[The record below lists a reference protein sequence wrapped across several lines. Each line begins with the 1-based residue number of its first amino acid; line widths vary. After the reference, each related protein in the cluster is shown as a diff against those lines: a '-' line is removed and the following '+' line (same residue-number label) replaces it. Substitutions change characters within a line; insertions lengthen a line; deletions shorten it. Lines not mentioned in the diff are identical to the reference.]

1 MKKKNK
7 DITVIITL
15 YKTPIENLINLN
27 QYKNFKNILFEQESN
42 FLSKKKL
49 KKNLD
54 LKFRY
59 FSSKKNI
66 GLSKSSNFLLKKVNT
81 KYCLFT
87 QADIK
92 ISEKSINQLQK
103 ILSKNKEII
112 FVGPN
117 FKKNKSKKYSFVK
130 KLNAACMLCDVKKLK
145 KIGFFDE
152 DFFLYWED
160 IFLMNK
166 INQSNYKMILANN
179 VKATHGGGK
188 STVRNL
194 KVQFIRNSNFKYGE
208 LLYEYKLIKLRLLK
222 IIRQLFQN
230 IIFLI
235 INLFMFNK
243 NNFFLNLAVI
253 IGILK
258 FLKFYLLKKF
268 FSLLNS

>member
-1 MKKKNK
+1 MKKKNE

-15 YKTPIENLINLN
+15 YKTPIANLINLN

-42 FLSKKKL
+42 FSSKKKL
-49 KKNLD
+49 KKNLHFEF
-54 LKFRY
+54 KY

-103 ILSKNKEII
+103 ILSKNKESI
-112 FVGPN
+112 FVSPN
-117 FKKNKSKKYSFVK
+117 FKKDKSKKYSFVK

-166 INQSNYKMILANN
+166 INKSNYKMIFANN
-179 VKATHGGGK
+179 TRAFHGGGK
-188 STVRNL
+188 STESNL
-194 KVQFIRNSNFKYGE
+194 KIQFIRNCNFKYGE
-208 LLYEYKLIKLRLLK
+208 LVYDYKLIKLRPLK
-222 IIRQLFQN
+222 IIRQFFQN
-230 IIFLI
+230 IIFLAINFILFKKKFFYKNLSI
-235 INLFMFNK
+235 ISG
-243 NNFFLNLAVI
+243 I
-253 IGILK
+253 IK
-258 FLKFYLLKKF
+258 FLKFYFLKKF
-268 FSLLNS
+268 FLY